1 MRIGFLWLW
10 AMRFFLLAGMY
21 FTGSRGSI
29 VGLAIALAVYI
40 VLSIRSPA
48 LRWAV
53 IIPGAIFA
61 SIAGYVLMFGNAAE
75 YDSFGSFTYR
85 QWLLDA
91 SFSYIEMHPIFGDGG
106 FLGSGH
112 FDHLIQGQWIIDI
125 TNMYLQIA
133 LSYGLIGILLF
144 FVPFIFTIIRLALM
158 ALKHRDEEGGGLYSV
173 VCGILLGW
181 LALIATTSDVG
192 LTLHL
197 GLAFLALGHA
207 LVQRTAHRSAPQA
220 RPAHSW
226 AASGPAPNR
235 TAHHHAF

>member
-10 AMRFFLLAGMY
+10 AMRFFLVTGMH

-29 VGLAIALAVYI
+29 VGLAVALAVHV
-40 VLSIRSPA
+40 VLSIRSPV
-48 LRWAV
+48 LRWAI

-75 YDSFGSFTYR
+75 YDAFGSFTYR

-91 SFSYIEMHPIFGDGG
+91 SLSYIAMHPLFGDVG
-106 FLGSGH
+106 FLASGH
-112 FDHLIQGQWIIDI
+112 FDHLVQGQGIIDI

-133 LSYGLIGILLF
+133 LSYGLTGMLLF
-144 FVPFIFTIIRLALM
+144 FAPFVITIIRLALM
-158 ALKHRDEEGGGLYSV
+158 ALKHRDDEGGGLYSA

-181 LALIATTSDVG
+181 LVLIATTSDVG

-207 LVQRTAHRSAPQA
+207 LAQRTAHRASRQVRPTQA
-220 RPAHSW
+220 W
-226 AASGPAPNR
+226 AVSDSTLNL
-235 TAHHHAF
+235 TMKSHAF